1 MPAGVGLTFR
11 DDIVTGPG
19 GSQILLEDPAG
30 NLIEFF
36 EPRRNDER
44 HPELNFATTPG
55 SRAQS
60 IPLPRPQLGATG
72 SHRGSGLHMGE
83 YQERRAASPGLR
95 GLLEGRLETISELL
109 ADDVVW
115 HNPGRGP
122 LAGDHRGRDRVLA
135 LFAKQMELTGGTFR
149 VELHDVLAN
158 DEHGLIQS
166 KATAEREGKTWAD
179 NGVLVFHI
187 KDRKASEVWLH
198 PGDLYAADE
207 FFA

>member
-1 MPAGVGLTFR
+1 LALRTKEEGV
-11 DDIVTGPG
+11 IMAHPNEE
-19 GSQILLEDPAG
+19 LLRQG
-30 NLIEFF
+30 F
-36 EPRRNDER
+36 EAFSKGD
-44 HPELNFATTPG
+44 
-55 SRAQS
+55 
-60 IPLPRPQLGATG
+60 
-72 SHRGSGLHMGE
+72 M
-83 YQERRAASPGLR
+83 
-95 GLLEGRLETISELL
+95 ETISGLL

-122 LAGDHRGRDRVLA
+122 LAGDHRGRDAVLA
-135 LFAKQMELTGGTFR
+135 VLAKQMELTGGTFR

-158 DEHGLIQS
+158 DEHGLVLS

-179 NGVLVFHI
+179 NGILVFHI